1 MHSLDCLDFA
11 GISLVGGEPVSEE
24 KCPDCEA
31 AILVPDDAVEG
42 EIVTCPDCGL
52 DLEVHTTGQSLS
64 IKPLVA
70 EKEDWG
76 E

>member
-1 MHSLDCLDFA
+1 M
-11 GISLVGGEPVSEE
+11 VGGELISEE

-31 AILVPDDAVEG
+31 AVSIPDDAVEG

-52 DLEVHTTGQSLS
+52 DLEVHKTGQAHS
-64 IKPLVA
+64 IEPLA
-70 EKEDWG
+70 LEKEDWG

>member
-1 MHSLDCLDFA
+1 M
-11 GISLVGGEPVSEE
+11 SEE

-31 AILVPDDAVEG
+31 AIPVPEDAVDG

-52 DLEVHTTGQSLS
+52 DLEVHTTGPNRS
-64 IKPLVA
+64 IKPVVI

>member
-1 MHSLDCLDFA
+1 M
-11 GISLVGGEPVSEE
+11 SEE

-31 AILVPDDAVEG
+31 AIPVPDDAVEG

-52 DLEVHTTGQSLS
+52 DLEVHTTGESRS
-64 IKPLVA
+64 IKPVVI

>member
-1 MHSLDCLDFA
+1 M
-11 GISLVGGEPVSEE
+11 SEE

-31 AILVPDDAVEG
+31 AILVPDDSVQG

-52 DLEVHTTGQSLS
+52 DLEVHATDSKRS
-64 IKPLVA
+64 IKPVVI

>member
-1 MHSLDCLDFA
+1 LNS
-11 GISLVGGEPVSEE
+11 E

-31 AILVPDDAVEG
+31 AVSIPDDAVPG
-42 EIVTCPDCGL
+42 EIVTCQDCGL
-52 DLEVHTTGQSLS
+52 DLEVVKSDQTYSV
-64 IKPLVA
+64 KALVV

>member
-1 MHSLDCLDFA
+1 M
-11 GISLVGGEPVSEE
+11 SEE

-31 AILVPDDAVEG
+31 PVLVPEDAVEG

-52 DLEVHTTGQSLS
+52 DLEVHTAGPNRS
-64 IKPLVA
+64 IKAVVI

>member
-1 MHSLDCLDFA
+1 MN
-11 GISLVGGEPVSEE
+11 GGEPTSEE

-31 AILVPDDAVEG
+31 SISVPDDAVEG

-52 DLEVHTTGQSLS
+52 DLEVHIEGQTRR
-64 IKPLVA
+64 IKPLVL

>member
-1 MHSLDCLDFA
+1 M
-11 GISLVGGEPVSEE
+11 SEE